1 MSQENQGYISL
12 HRKVMQNFLFKEK
25 RTFSKFEAWIYLLM
39 NANHSDTKILLGNQ
53 LIEVK
58 KGSFIT
64 SEIKLMAE
72 FSWSKSKLR
81 TFLSLLES
89 QSMIEKVSDSK
100 KTTLSIVKYSDYQD
114 SQTAKR
120 PRKDREPTAKRP
132 RADTDNNE
140 NNYNNDN
147 NENNINTTNVEL
159 MSHTKF
165 DFSGFN
171 DFSLASDLWKTWI
184 EYKSAQHRDKFKTPQ
199 SEQMAINALQKLCLG
214 DTAIA
219 KQIIEQSMANLYKGL
234 FPLKQQ
240 QSNNNQIST
249 KNGTPKQQPHAFI
262 RKTLRNLERLGTFNS
277 RQVEIAEYY
286 LEHATGPINSEE
298 FFGKLEQLDWS
309 SPAFY
314 PENIGDTL
322 RLGERQDNRPTF
334 ELDN

>member
-184 EYKSAQHRDKFKTPQ
+184 DYKSAQHRDKFKTPQ
-199 SEQMAINALQKLCLG
+199 SEQMAINALQKLCRG

-219 KQIIEQSMANLYKGL
+219 KQIIEQSMSNLYKGL

-249 KNGTPKQQPHAFI
+249 QNGTPKQQPHAFI

-322 RLGERQDNRPTF
+322 RIGERQDNRPTF

>member
-64 SEIKLMAE
+64 SEIKLMDE

-171 DFSLASDLWKTWI
+171 DFSLASDLWKSWI
-184 EYKSAQHRDKFKTPQ
+184 NYKSAQHRDKFKTPQ
-199 SEQMAINALQKLCLG
+199 SEQMAINALQKLCRG

-219 KQIIEQSMANLYKGL
+219 KQIIEQSMSNLYKGL

-249 KNGTPKQQPHAFI
+249 QNGTPKQQPHAFI
-262 RKTLRNLERLGTFNS
+262 RKTLRNLERLGTFNT

-314 PENIGDTL
+314 PENIGNTL
-322 RLGERQDNRPTF
+322 RLGKRQDNRPTF

>member
-1 MSQENQGYISL
+1 MSGWIKL
-12 HRKVMQNFLFKEK
+12 HRALKDWEYYEDHNATRLLIHLLVSVNYEDKKWKDTTIKAGTLVTSWQNLAHETGLTLKQIRLAMTKLERAGETVRNVAGKGAGKWQAVTLVKWDKLQGSDDEVGQIKGQEKGRTREGK
-25 RTFSKFEAWIYLLM
+25 RTP
-39 NANHSDTKILLGNQ
+39 TK
-53 LIEVK
+53 EVK
-58 KGSFIT
+58 NK
-64 SEIKLMAE
+64 EIKKE
-72 FSWSKSKLR
+72 
-81 TFLSLLES
+81 E
-89 QSMIEKVSDSK
+89 
-100 KTTLSIVKYSDYQD
+100 
-114 SQTAKR
+114 
-120 PRKDREPTAKRP
+120 
-132 RADTDNNE
+132 
-140 NNYNNDN
+140 
-147 NENNINTTNVEL
+147 INTNPTNVEL
-159 MSHTKF
+159 VLHTKF

-184 EYKSAQHRDKFKTPQ
+184 DYKSAQHRDKFKTPQ
-199 SEQMAINALQKLCLG
+199 SEQMAINSLQKLCRG
-214 DTAIA
+214 DTGAA

-240 QSNNNQIST
+240 QSNNNQIT
-249 KNGTPKQQPHAFI
+249 TQNGTPKQQPHAFI

-314 PENIGDTL
+314 PENIGNTL